1 MSAKDPGNLNIFTVA
16 LFTVFQ
22 MTQCIVLIV
31 QCFYLQRS
39 KGPSVLLSARDK
51 RITITFHENQRL
63 NIRNL
68 YHKDGITEFE
78 APHNIIPHQIA
89 ETLKE

>member
-1 MSAKDPGNLNIFTVA
+1 MSAKDRGNLNIFTAA

-22 MTQCIVLIV
+22 MTQCIVLTV

-63 NIRNL
+63 NIRNQ
-68 YHKDGITEFE
+68 YHKDS
-78 APHNIIPHQIA
+78 
-89 ETLKE
+89 